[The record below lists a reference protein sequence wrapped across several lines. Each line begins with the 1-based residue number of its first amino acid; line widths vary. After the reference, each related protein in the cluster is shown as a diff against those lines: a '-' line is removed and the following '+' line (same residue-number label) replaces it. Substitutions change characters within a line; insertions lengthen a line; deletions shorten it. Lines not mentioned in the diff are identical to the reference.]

1 MQLLLGV
8 FLFFAFGNSYVDAVG
23 SHEFSIRN
31 DGQCH
36 GWERNYG
43 DYYDYVQTVGS
54 GHYHTQASYAPYWWV
69 CRNWFYNGGL
79 SAPNGARVLCM
90 SGDDCHFYN
99 PGSGGRPGWA
109 NQHTCSLVAASG
121 KNLCLTCGD
130 YEYADGTSCKARKC
144 NKGLYNCGTNH
155 YQCCRCHAGKYQ
167 HQNNQQLH
175 TCHNCPKGTYQN
187 DHSAHGCKTCPDGQY
202 QNSDGQSGCKNCQA
216 NTYRPAGSAADHD
229 ELNDCWACP
238 KTIGTYSTNSAA
250 GNGASSNCYST
261 RCYKGYHLSGSGTSR
276 TCIACTGDYF
286 QPNDDSASTSCTAW
300 TTCGVGQYQND
311 GNTYTDA
318 TCSDCGVGKY
328 QDTND
333 NSGDSASCKDC
344 DAGSYSGG
352 GVEECTR
359 CPEGTYSGTGQET
372 CDICS
377 DGKQAQ
383 STTSVDINAYVTDSA
398 TECVTCQN
406 GYDNTDGNQCDVCAA
421 GYFSVDGATC
431 ALCPPGSITDTLAD
445 EGGSTCTHCPAG
457 KYSADSRQACQVCPA
472 GHVTNT
478 LTGIGA
484 TTCTQCPPGKWT
496 ANSVEP
502 CKEWTICDPGFYLAG
517 HTQNNDGVC
526 TQCVDGTYCPGGSS
540 YSSIDMGYPGVK
552 MYCAA
557 DHEGIDNVNTR
568 SSHENSCVKCGDGFV
583 GDTYVSQTTS
593 GLGDESMSSEQC
605 EDYAT
610 SVGLVFEEVYLSDR
624 PWGCH
629 GYNGQIHYNYRKFNT
644 RVLCTEAIP
653 CYKNVA
659 DQGTAD
665 CSECLLGTFE
675 IDGVCNPWTFAN
687 QSECAPQ
694 TAFVVGHSSKDAVCV
709 SDFIFELDEPSD
721 STFDLT
727 IDSIMCGDQYAQLD
741 PQGNVVCKDCHRQ
754 EFLDVYRGPIITT
767 EDSLKRGSCCS
778 NSHHHVCIQMMNE
791 YRKKCGTLMVKGSNQ
806 CV

>member
-8 FLFFAFGNSYVDAVG
+8 FLFFAFGNSYVDANQYS
-23 SHEFSIRN
+23 SHFTGRTSCEADEKN
-31 DGQCH
+31 MGGQ
-36 GWERNYG
+36 YS
-43 DYYDYVQTVGS
+43 YVQYMHSARIQHIKGDS
-54 GHYHTQASYAPYWWV
+54 PAFES
-69 CRNWFYNGGL
+69 CRNWWRGNRNFNE
-79 SAPNGARVLCM
+79 VVICM
-90 SGDDCHFYN
+90 SGSDCHFYN
-99 PGSGGRPGWA
+99 KGGSNRPGWA
-109 NQHTCSLVAASG
+109 GSSSCTIIADSG
-121 KNLCLTCGD
+121 KTLCEQCPHYHYGD
-130 YEYADGTSCKARKC
+130 GSSCKRRDCGTGKYFSGDNYITC
-144 NKGLYNCGTNH
+144 KNCGKGH
-155 YQCCRCHAGKYQ
+155 YQDLGSSHDKKGCKQCWAGSYQ
-167 HQNNQQLH
+167 D
-175 TCHNCPKGTYQN
+175 TEGA
-187 DHSAHGCKTCPDGQY
+187 SGCKTCAGGRY
-202 QNSDGQSGCKNCQA
+202 SSGNANHHCTDCPA
-216 NTYRPAGSAADHD
+216 NTYRPQNSNSAYHNDIS
-229 ELNDCWACP
+229 DCWVCP
-238 KTIGTYSTNSAA
+238 KPTGTYSTTSATGNS
-250 GNGASSNCYST
+250 ASSNCYAT

-276 TCIACTGDYF
+276 TCSACTGDYY
-286 QPNDDSASTSCTAW
+286 QPHDNSDSTSCTAW
-300 TTCGVGQYQND
+300 STCGVGQYQND
-311 GNTYTDA
+311 GNTHTDA

-328 QDTND
+328 QDTNS
-333 NSGDSASCKDC
+333 NSGDSTSCKDC

-352 GVEECTR
+352 GVEECTS

-372 CDICS
+372 CDTCS

-383 STTSVDINAYVTDSA
+383 STTNVDINAYVTDSA
-398 TECVTCQN
+398 TECVTCQD
-406 GYDNTDGNQCDVCAA
+406 GYDNTDGNQCDACAA
-421 GYFSVDGATC
+421 GYFSVDGAIC

-517 HTQNNDGVC
+517 HTQNNDGMC

-568 SSHENSCVKCGDGFV
+568 SSHANSCVKCGDGFV

-644 RVLCTEAIP
+644 RELCTDAIP
-653 CYKNVA
+653 CYRNVA

-675 IDGVCNPWTFAN
+675 IEGVCNPWTFAN